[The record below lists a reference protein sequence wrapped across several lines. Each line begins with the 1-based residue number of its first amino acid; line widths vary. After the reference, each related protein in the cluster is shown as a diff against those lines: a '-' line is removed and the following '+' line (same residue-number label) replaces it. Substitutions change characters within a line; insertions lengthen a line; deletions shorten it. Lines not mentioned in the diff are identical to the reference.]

1 MGIKRK
7 GMTIVSEPIKSSG
20 NGKRWWEERRE
31 RETEKGPPFLLYP
44 IGGGGNNWERESCP
58 SDFQHDD
65 QSLKV
70 LTNF

>member
-7 GMTIVSEPIKSSG
+7 GMTIVSEPIKPSG

-44 IGGGGNNWERESCP
+44 IGGGEIIGREKVVPRIFSMTINP
-58 SDFQHDD
+58 SKF
-65 QSLKV
+65 
-70 LTNF
+70 